1 MGKALAESEALLD
14 PFVGSAPAA
23 SGRAEVRAPMS
34 RIGAILPE
42 SGGRLSLSVATDLQA
57 IETDWKALQERA
69 AISPYQRYD
78 LASAWLRHAAASE
91 GLSPRIGVVRD
102 ETDRVTMI
110 LPFGVQRH
118 LGLGIATY
126 LGGSHF
132 NLNLPLADPYLRLGA
147 HAATALLD
155 AYAKAARA
163 DLVLLRNQPE
173 RWKGIQHP
181 FLCLP
186 HYGAPDDVRLVVID
200 GDFDSYLLRQLSRKM
215 RSELRRKTMKF
226 KDAGIDGA
234 TRAGSAEVVERYLT
248 TFIEQKS
255 KRLAAQGL
263 DDPFI
268 LPGVKAFLRDA
279 ALSGAAGEGG
289 LEIHAIVRDG
299 HILSVRAGVRH
310 RDHLSFMV
318 QSFDTDQALAKYT
331 PSEFLLTEVLLAGRM
346 QGVTNFD
353 FGVGDGRFKQVWSND
368 VVPMFNIAQGVTR
381 TGQVMASLI
390 QSKDAAKRYIKRHKR
405 LFSAVQDARALGAKL
420 RSLPGLIV
428 T

>member
-1 MGKALAESEALLD
+1 
-14 PFVGSAPAA
+14 
-23 SGRAEVRAPMS
+23 
-34 RIGAILPE
+34 
-42 SGGRLSLSVATDLQA
+42 
-57 IETDWKALQERA
+57 
-69 AISPYQRYD
+69 
-78 LASAWLRHAAASE
+78 
-91 GLSPRIGVVRD
+91 
-102 ETDRVTMI
+102 
-110 LPFGVQRH
+110 VQRH

-132 NLNLPLADPYLRLGA
+132 NLNLPLADPHLRLGA

-155 AYAKAARA
+155 AYAKAAGA

-268 LPGVKAFLRDA
+268 LPGVKAFLREA
-279 ALSGAAGEGG
+279 ALSGTAGEGG

-318 QSFDTDQALAKYT
+318 QSFDTDEALAKYT
-331 PSEFLLTEVLLAGRM
+331 PSEFLLTEVLLAGRT
-346 QGVTNFD
+346 QGVANFD

-381 TGQVMASLI
+381 TGQVMASLM